1 MIIRNS
7 DRNAVGTAEAA
18 TVPALVVGVEKVA
31 TKELLARRRLRA
43 LKTLI
48 TRFRWGRQ
56 ELLIVEM
63 LQIAV
68 EAGVT
73 GANIPAQALR
83 EKVDGTSNAS
93 ATLAHI
99 LEREENL
106 IRWYRAVRADWASRQ
121 VRSDPII
128 FVLVHGS
135 TLRAVEDTHGIRH
148 GQLATSI
155 HAEITRL
162 KLALDKA
169 GTERA

>member
-7 DRNAVGTAEAA
+7 DRNAVGTVEANG
-18 TVPALVVGVEKVA
+18 VPALVVGVEKVA
-31 TKELLARRRLRA
+31 TKELLARRRNRA
-43 LKTLI
+43 LKRLV
-48 TRFRWGRQ
+48 TRFKWGRK

-63 LQIAV
+63 LQVAV

-106 IRWYRAVRADWASRQ
+106 IRWYRAVRADWAARR
-121 VRSDPII
+121 VRSDAII

-135 TLRAVEDTHGIRH
+135 TLRAVEDGHGIRH
-148 GQLATSI
+148 GQLAPSI